1 MSRTE
6 AAAATLPPGPG
17 QTQTQTQTQGQV
29 QKQKR
34 EQEQEQG
41 QTLASPTAAKGRAAR
56 AVPLPRARGL
66 LASEMRLVFR
76 RPRTYAMLAFLAAVP
91 VLLGVALRY
100 FTDGAGGGGDEGLEF
115 VSQVTNN
122 GLFLVFASLAATLP
136 FFLPMTVGVVAGDA
150 VAGEASAGTLRY
162 LLVAP
167 AGRIRLLLVKYA
179 GLVAFCFAATFTVAL
194 SALAVGAVLFPMG
207 DVPLLNGDTVP
218 MGEALVRALLIAAAV
233 AVSLL
238 GIAAIGLFV
247 STLTSVPVAA
257 MATTV
262 GLVIVASILSAIPQ
276 FHALHPWLFMDQW
289 MSYGDLLRDPIV
301 TDGVVR
307 NLELQAAYTL
317 VFGAAAWA
325 RMADRDVTC

>member
-6 AAAATLPPGPG
+6 TAPAVPGVPEAAEAAVDPT
-17 QTQTQTQTQGQV
+17 V
-29 QKQKR
+29 D
-34 EQEQEQG
+34 
-41 QTLASPTAAKGRAAR
+41 ATAAPEQDVRKTTA
-56 AVPLPRARGL
+56 LPMPRMRGL
-66 LASEMRLVFR
+66 LASEMRIVFR
-76 RPRTYAMLAFLAAVP
+76 RPRTYAMLGFLALVP

-100 FTDGAGGGGDEGLEF
+100 FTDGGGGGGNGDGGLEF

-150 VAGEASAGTLRY
+150 VAGEAHGGTLRY

-167 AGRIRLLLVKYA
+167 AGRVRLLIVKYA
-179 GLVAFCFAATFTVAL
+179 GIVAFCFAATFTVAL
-194 SALAVGAVLFPMG
+194 SALAVGAMLFPMG
-207 DVPLLNGDTVP
+207 DVPLLNGDSIP
-218 MGEALVRALLIAAAV
+218 MTEALVRALLIAAVV

-238 GIAAIGLFV
+238 GIAAVGLFV

-262 GLVIVASILSAIPQ
+262 GLVIVAAILSSIPQ
-276 FHALHPWLFMDQW
+276 FHALHPWLFLDQW
-289 MSYGDLLRDPIV
+289 MSYGDLLRDPVETHGIL
-301 TDGVVR
+301 R

-317 VFGAAAWA
+317 VFGTAAWA
-325 RMADRDVTC
+325 RMSDRDVTC

>member
-1 MSRTE
+1 
-6 AAAATLPPGPG
+6 
-17 QTQTQTQTQGQV
+17 
-29 QKQKR
+29 
-34 EQEQEQG
+34 
-41 QTLASPTAAKGRAAR
+41 
-56 AVPLPRARGL
+56 
-66 LASEMRLVFR
+66 MRLVFR
-76 RPRTYAMLAFLAAVP
+76 RPRTYAMLGFLALVP

-100 FTDGAGGGGDEGLEF
+100 FTDGGGGGNGDGGLEF

-150 VAGEASAGTLRY
+150 VAGEASGGTLRY

-167 AGRIRLLLVKYA
+167 AGRIRLLAVKFA

-207 DVPLLNGDTVP
+207 DVPLLNGDSIG
-218 MGEALVRALLIAAAV
+218 MGEALLRALLIALCV

-247 STLTSVPVAA
+247 STLTTVPVAA

-262 GLVIVASILSAIPQ
+262 GLVIVAAILSSIPQ
-276 FHALHPWLFMDQW
+276 FHALHPWLFLDRW
-289 MSYGDLLRDPIV
+289 MSFGDLLREPV
-301 TDGVVR
+301 ATGGVLR
-307 NLELQAAYTL
+307 NLELQAAYVL
-317 VFGAAAWA
+317 VFGSAAWA

>member
-6 AAAATLPPGPG
+6 VMPAPAAVVPAAAEA
-17 QTQTQTQTQGQV
+17 
-29 QKQKR
+29 R
-34 EQEQEQG
+34 
-41 QTLASPTAAKGRAAR
+41 ATAARGRSGGMR
-56 AVPLPRARGL
+56 LPLPRARGL

-76 RPRTYAMLAFLAAVP
+76 RPRTYAMLGFLALVP

-100 FTDGAGGGGDEGLEF
+100 FTDGGSGESEGGMEF
-115 VSQVTNN
+115 VAQVTNN

-136 FFLPMTVGVVAGDA
+136 FFLPMTVGVVAGDT
-150 VAGEASAGTLRY
+150 VAGEAHNGTLRY

-167 AGRIRLLLVKYA
+167 AGRVRLLAVKFA

-207 DVPLLNGDTVP
+207 DVPLLNGDSVP
-218 MGEALVRALLIAAAV
+218 MAEALVRALAIAGVV

-238 GIAAIGLFV
+238 GLAAIGLFV

-262 GLVIVASILSAIPQ
+262 GLVIVAAIVTAIPQ
-276 FHALHPWLFMDQW
+276 FHGVHPWIFSHQW
-289 MSYGDLLRDPIV
+289 MAFGDLLRDPVV
-301 TDGVVR
+301 TDNVLR
-307 NLELQAAYTL
+307 NLELQLGYTL
-317 VFGAAAWA
+317 VFGAAAWS
-325 RMADRDVTC
+325 RMVDRDVTC